1 MYRQIMQILDTWDT
15 FSHLSH
21 TFFFLVE
28 KLVCIILKKEED
40 IQWGSKLTLG
50 DLTPQHSLNLA
61 FLIGKHQKT
70 LTSQEY

>member
-21 TFFFLVE
+21 TFFWVE
-28 KLVCIILKKEED
+28 KLVCIILKKED
-40 IQWGSKLTLG
+40 TQWGSKLTLG
-50 DLTPQHSLNLA
+50 DLTPKHSLNLA

-70 LTSQEY
+70 HTSQEY